1 MLRNE
6 HHVIPRAYG
15 GSDGPLVSLDS
26 AHHDLLH
33 LIADKISSRQPF
45 KHLTTGFSKESLER
59 LMYLATRVAV
69 AASTMGDDPN
79 KRVPVHFTLSKSEN
93 EQLKQLTDFHRV
105 SRERLLR
112 ELIRRSYITAFQP
125 TTK

>member
-1 MLRNE
+1 
-6 HHVIPRAYG
+6 
-15 GSDGPLVSLDS
+15 
-26 AHHDLLH
+26 
-33 LIADKISSRQPF
+33 
-45 KHLTTGFSKESLER
+45 
-59 LMYLATRVAV
+59 
-69 AASTMGDDPN
+69 MGDDPN

-105 SRERLLR
+105 SRVRLLR